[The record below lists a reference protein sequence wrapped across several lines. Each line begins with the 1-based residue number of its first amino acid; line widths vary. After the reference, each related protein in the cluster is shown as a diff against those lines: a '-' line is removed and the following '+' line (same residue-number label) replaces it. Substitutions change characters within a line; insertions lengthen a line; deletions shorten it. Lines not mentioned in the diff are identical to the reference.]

1 MADVVR
7 VVKGGDVKF
16 TAIIQRQGL
25 VRNLRDRQV
34 LVNLESQVLDYELL
48 LQFVKFNVA
57 NIRGRIGGNVVKI
70 LDGSTEDLDLDLV
83 VNGGYHDA

>member
-34 LVNLESQVLDYELL
+34 LVNLES
-48 LQFVKFNVA
+48 
-57 NIRGRIGGNVVKI
+57 
-70 LDGSTEDLDLDLV
+70 
-83 VNGGYHDA
+83 